1 MHHEELLTKEW
12 FVQADVSTL
21 SRRLISLAHHNH
33 SLSPMLDNRGL
44 IVKMLKKAQTAC
56 PPPQG
61 TLFQE

>member
-1 MHHEELLTKEW
+1 
-12 FVQADVSTL
+12 
-21 SRRLISLAHHNH
+21 
-33 SLSPMLDNRGL
+33 MLDNRGL